1 MTTEGI
7 DIHSVGN
14 TLVLHQTALI
24 EAFNLKAAIDYQLK
38 NCKNLGLAP
47 RPLKLVKRQKE
58 AREKNLLLLCFLI
71 CFCVFLQ

>member
-38 NCKNLGLAP
+38 NCENLGLAA
-47 RPLKLVKRQKE
+47 RPLKHVKTHETKTY
-58 AREKNLLLLCFLI
+58 CW
-71 CFCVFLQ
+71 CVSVPQ

>member
-24 EAFNLKAAIDYQLK
+24 EAFNLKAAVEYQLK
-38 NCKNLGLAP
+38 NCEDIALCLCGL
-47 RPLKLVKRQKE
+47 
-58 AREKNLLLLCFLI
+58 
-71 CFCVFLQ
+71 